1 MDFGRY
7 VTDAVEYAYMW
18 GLVQRFLR
26 DSGFNAAPVHVAIL
40 DKGQRSA
47 KGLNSGSEGLPG
59 LPEDQSGD
67 GETEREAPKCLI
79 HRTISID
86 GSSGLIGTKE
96 SDLGFPVV
104 LWHAILEHA

>member
-1 MDFGRY
+1 
-7 VTDAVEYAYMW
+7 MW

-67 GETEREAPKCLI
+67 GETEREARNASYTEQFPL
-79 HRTISID
+79 T
-86 GSSGLIGTKE
+86 
-96 SDLGFPVV
+96 DLVD
-104 LWHAILEHA
+104 